1 MRLRTLLSGCLLT
14 AILISAGAQVPR
26 KFNYQ
31 AVARDDQGM
40 PLVEM
45 PVDVK
50 LGILRGGEEGT
61 LVWEE
66 VHNATTSALGLFS
79 VIAGS
84 EEAQKTGG
92 DLAAFA
98 DINWAA
104 DTYYMQVSID
114 AGDGFTDMGTVPFL
128 SVPYALHAGNT
139 PQTPWQDHGNSI
151 SYTDGLVG
159 AGTETPLEQLHVDGR
174 LRMENDIQ
182 VWRDT
187 MAVVI
192 RQDGSQSYI
201 SNMRDFVS
209 NGAGDNGWLHLHGQK
224 GVRLRYGDQK
234 PVGVTGLSVSDE
246 GVIRFNGPVHYDNN
260 GTIWYQNTVP
270 EGVPSNDGYRV
281 RWERNYFS
289 THAEAL
295 LFEKTDGNAVNPDG
309 GIVFVNTGNDGVEEP
324 ALTIRGNG
332 HLSVG
337 SLETP
342 NKLMVESD
350 DDWDDETPIFQVRNK
365 HGIPVFAVYNNG
377 VEVNF
382 LDDQSVKGVKGGF
395 AVGGYQTG
403 GKGSFTKPYLKINP
417 DTTRLYI
424 NTDDPSK
431 GVKGGF
437 AVGGYQTQGKGETA
451 SYIYMDPSAK
461 ELSSGEMGDIF
472 LSLYSPIGN
481 CYLGTLAGQNRRGQ
495 FNTALGYQS
504 LYNATAYSDPMDP
517 MMLPDHS
524 RTNVAIGA
532 FAGYSNTTADGNVFI
547 GYQAGYNWT
556 GSNSLFIENSDA
568 DNPLIFGDFN
578 TDDVAIYGDLYY
590 TGNLSHISDI
600 RLKTGL
606 IRLDNVLQKL
616 ARVGGYYYQWKPEK
630 TGDMSVDDRRQI
642 GLVAQE
648 LEQEFPEL
656 ISTDRDGYKNI
667 DYVSFTAVL
676 LEAVKE
682 QQAILE
688 KQDEQSA
695 RQQVRIEAME
705 AELEELRS
713 MVTILAEE

>member
-1 MRLRTLLSGCLLT
+1 MRLRRLLSIGILTGILL
-14 AILISAGAQVPR
+14 SAGAQVPR

-31 AVARDDQGM
+31 AVARDDEGH

-50 LGILRGGEEGT
+50 LGVLRGGEQGT

-66 VHNATTSALGLFS
+66 EHNTTTTAIGLFS
-79 VIAGS
+79 VVVGS

-98 DINWAA
+98 DIDWAA
-104 DTYYMQVSID
+104 DTYYLRVMVD
-114 AGDGFTDMGTVPFL
+114 AGNGFTDMGTVPFL

-139 PQTPWQDHGNSI
+139 PQTPWLDNGSSI
-151 SYTDGLVG
+151 SYTEGLVG
-159 AGTETPLEQLHVDGR
+159 VGTDTPLEQLHVDGR
-174 LRMENDIQ
+174 LRMEHDIQ

-192 RQDGSQSYI
+192 RQDGSHSYI
-201 SNMRDFVS
+201 SNLRDFVQ
-209 NGAGDNGWLHLHGQK
+209 NGSGHNGWLNLHGQQ
-224 GVRLRYGDQK
+224 GVKLRYGDHK
-234 PVGVTGLSVSDE
+234 PVGLTGLSVSDE
-246 GVIRFNGPVHYDNN
+246 GVIRFNGPVHYNNN

-270 EGVPSNDGYRV
+270 EGIPSNDGYRV
-281 RWERNYFS
+281 RWEHDYFS
-289 THAEAL
+289 TNAEAL
-295 LFEKTDGNAVNPDG
+295 LIEKTDGNAANPDG

-337 SLETP
+337 SLQTP

-403 GKGSFTKPYLKINP
+403 GKGTFTKPYLKINP

-451 SYIYMDPSAK
+451 SYIYMDPSAR
-461 ELSSGEMGDIF
+461 ELSSGEMGDLF
-472 LSLYSPIGN
+472 LSLYSPVGN

-504 LYNATAYSDPMDP
+504 LYNATVYNNPMDP
-517 MMLPDHS
+517 MFLPNHS

-532 FAGYSNTTADGNVFI
+532 FAGFSNTTADGNVFI

-578 TDDVAIYGDLYY
+578 LDDVAIYGDLYY

-616 ARVGGYYYQWKPEK
+616 AQVDGYYYQWKPEK

-682 QQAILE
+682 QQAILQ
-688 KQDEQSA
+688 KQDEQAA
-695 RQQVRIEAME
+695 RQQARIEAME
-705 AELEELRS
+705 AELQELRS